1 MDGTFRVVKDPF
13 QQLFSTHAFVRSD
26 DNMKQIPLVFVF
38 MSGKSRGLLPGIYI
52 YYFEHSIVT
61 YSTEEND
68 RGLKIIGSV
77 EQKNNVS
84 MYHGMN

>member
-38 MSGKSRGLLPGIYI
+38 MSGKSTEDYYRVYIYI
-52 YYFEHSIVT
+52 IL
-61 YSTEEND
+61 NI
-68 RGLKIIGSV
+68 LL
-77 EQKNNVS
+77 
-84 MYHGMN
+84 